1 MPPKRICGN
10 AALRFLHGTG
20 NLRLHSRCYY
30 RQDEHS
36 PTETWLAMIAAVTDL
51 SGAIA
56 GAHRT
61 WLARDGFG
69 KPRAHVILCNNV
81 KIFARA
87 AGTLVGACRSGG
99 LFVMREQ
106 T

>member
-20 NLRLHSRCYY
+20 NLRFHPRCYY
-30 RQDEHS
+30 RPDEHS

-51 SGAIA
+51 SGAIT

-69 KPRAHVILCNNV
+69 KPRAHVILCAAMSKYSPGQQALWSV
-81 KIFARA
+81 RA
-87 AGTLVGACRSGG
+87 VQAAFS
-99 LFVMREQ
+99 
-106 T
+106 